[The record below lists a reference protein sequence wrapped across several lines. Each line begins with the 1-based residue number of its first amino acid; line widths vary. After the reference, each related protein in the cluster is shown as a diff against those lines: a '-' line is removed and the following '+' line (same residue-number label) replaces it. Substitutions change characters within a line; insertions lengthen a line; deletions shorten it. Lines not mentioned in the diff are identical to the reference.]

1 MYFTNNLFLKIFNVN
16 NFNYLKILIYSYLY
30 KLIFNYLL

>member
-16 NFNYLKILIYSYLY
+16 NFNYLKILKIIN
-30 KLIFNYLL
+30 KFFNKYQESA

>member
-16 NFNYLKILIYSYLY
+16 NFNYLKILKTNNLF
-30 KLIFNYLL
+30 FNKYQESV